1 MRNLGLDLFCKVCDE
16 MGHKYYFATF
26 EYFRGR
32 DISHGISPG
41 IHISASLT
49 NGIWE
54 TLFNTFQNNLNC
66 AFALNFVM
74 KLKLMQLK
82 LTETIFALG
91 LRLSCHTTIKL
102 GKIKIYNIRI

>member
-1 MRNLGLDLFCKVCDE
+1 MRNLGLDLFCKVWDE

-26 EYFRGR
+26 EYFRVGGHKSWHKSR
-32 DISHGISPG
+32 DPHF
-41 IHISASLT
+41 SLPYK
-49 NGIWE
+49 WE

-66 AFALNFVM
+66 AFVLNFAM
-74 KLKLMQLK
+74 ELK

-91 LRLSCHTTIKL
+91 FRLSCHTTIKL

>member
-1 MRNLGLDLFCKVCDE
+1 MRNLGLDLFCKVWDE

-49 NGIWE
+49 NGKHFSTHFKTI
-54 TLFNTFQNNLNC
+54 LIVHC
-66 AFALNFVM
+66 AFVM
-74 KLKLMQLK
+74 KVK

-102 GKIKIYNIRI
+102 GKIKIYNMRI

>member
-1 MRNLGLDLFCKVCDE
+1 MRNLGLDLFCKVWDE

-66 AFALNFVM
+66 AFVLNFAM
-74 KLKLMQLK
+74 ELK